1 MCVLSLFCITHVL
14 LVLHTTFEQVQAFVC
29 FSANTK
35 NATIIFKKE
44 TSCMLGCFI
53 FLNLVFVYFDTFKN
67 LSCIF
72 RQCVTFTCMA
82 FQQLLVIALN
92 DQVHQVFF
100 NM

>member
-14 LVLHTTFEQVQAFVC
+14 LVLHTTFEHVQAFVC

-35 NATIIFKKE
+35 NATIIFKQE

-53 FLNLVFVYFDTFKN
+53 FLNLLFVYFDTFKN

-72 RQCVTFTCMA
+72 RQCVTFKCMA

-92 DQVHQVFF
+92 DQVHQVFD
-100 NM
+100 M